1 MDVNFKAHLDVDQIK
16 KIGKTLGAEAEE
28 KVYVQFFADMITALM
43 SELKDEGVHPE
54 MLEAVAT
61 RIKADFDA
69 VRKLLYGWEEGR

>member
-1 MDVNFKAHLDVDQIK
+1 MEVNFKAHLDVDQIK

-43 SELKDEGVHPE
+43 SELKDERVHPE

-69 VRKLLYGWEEGR
+69 IRKLLYGWETK